1 MTRNILLVIKF
12 TFIYAAV
19 LIVCRCCCQHCR
31 CYCCCWCA
39 VVVGVVAGV
48 YVVSFACFVSQR
60 REISENSSHL
70 WHEVGLEERRA
81 AKAYM
86 HIVLAPQPSS
96 SILAVVAV
104 LFLLLSVW
112 AEFARCVA

>member
-12 TFIYAAV
+12 TFIYAAM

-31 CYCCCWCA
+31 CYCCCCCA
-39 VVVGVVAGV
+39 VVVVAGV

-60 REISENSSHL
+60 LEISENSSHL

-104 LFLLLSVW
+104 VVSV
-112 AEFARCVA
+112 VVGLG